1 MSALAITPRR
11 RATLAKRNACRE
23 LDQARF
29 SVAVRALHH
38 RREFIERED
47 GFRERVFGN
56 GYEDWTTDDDVRQ
69 WFGGLRYVEDL
80 RSGLEFCR
88 LEYIRSMVRKGW
100 LVEDALAKG
109 TFAITA
115 ACAERFKLPRVM
127 GCAFPPATGPFG
139 SLRMGG
145 TDAR

>member
-56 GYEDWTTDDDVRQ
+56 GY
-69 WFGGLRYVEDL
+69 
-80 RSGLEFCR
+80 
-88 LEYIRSMVRKGW
+88 
-100 LVEDALAKG
+100 
-109 TFAITA
+109 
-115 ACAERFKLPRVM
+115 
-127 GCAFPPATGPFG
+127 
-139 SLRMGG
+139 
-145 TDAR
+145 